1 MKRNP
6 ELYCQYICKVY
17 QGPTPRVYS
26 LIGREDFSPLLTSAL
41 LGQWIRVTPNTV
53 SSEEAFLHSLGQGAG
68 SSKLASDPNHPQCH
82 CPGLRYVKPGKPGLT
97 QWTQLSK
104 VR

>member
-53 SSEEAFLHSLGQGAG
+53 SSEEAFLHSLGQGAR
-68 SSKLASDPNHPQCH
+68 SSTVIQGFPD
-82 CPGLRYVKPGKPGLT
+82 GLVVKKKICLQYGR
-97 QWTQLSK
+97 QEMR
-104 VR
+104 V